1 MNSDPGQKRPGI
13 PPLAL
18 RQFREG
24 DFDELAALNAY
35 GLAAA
40 GIKAADDY
48 YSDQDF
54 QDLQNTYA
62 EPAGGTLLVG
72 EINDKIVAMGGIR
85 RTSPSSCELLRMRV
99 YPQYQGQGYGTL
111 ILESLKPRQDSSP
124 IGGSPSSPAETST
137 QRSIS
142 TRTTATG
149 PSRRS
154 PYSGSPVST
163 WPKSCNHG

>member
-1 MNSDPGQKRPGI
+1 MNSDAGQKRPGI

-99 YPQYQGQGYGTL
+99 YPQYQGRGYGTL
-111 ILESLKPRQDSSP
+111 ILESLETAARQFAYRRITLITGRDQH
-124 IGGSPSSPAETST
+124 PAVDLYAHHGY
-137 QRSIS
+137 
-142 TRTTATG
+142 RTFKEESLLGIPCVHMA
-149 PSRRS
+149 
-154 PYSGSPVST
+154 
-163 WPKSCNHG
+163 KEL